1 MILAETVSIDGGLLL
16 LILGAFLAAVV
27 AWCFAVA
34 VGFRAAR
41 QAGAGEAGAM
51 GRWVLAGVF
60 QMGLVAWS
68 PLVVVAL
75 VLLGLQVLQYRKA
88 RDAAGGP
95 ASGGSG

>member
-16 LILGAFLAAVV
+16 LILGVFLVAVV

-34 VGFRAAR
+34 VGFRAAKA
-41 QAGAGEAGAM
+41 AGAGDRGAM
-51 GRWVLAGVF
+51 RRLVLAGVF
-60 QMGLVAWS
+60 EVALVAWT

-88 RDAAGGP
+88 RDATGGTKP
-95 ASGGSG
+95 GPPG